1 MTDSDAGWLDC
12 MNWAAV
18 AIQVGQTRMS
28 RPAAVV
34 RYGWAAMVGMTGMYA

>member
-1 MTDSDAGWLDC
+1 MD
-12 MNWAAV
+12 WAAV

-34 RYGWAAMVGMTGMYA
+34 RYGWAEMVGRLGCCTGCMTGVYA